1 MNFQIK
7 KFVSAISSRYTI
19 SVFLIVIGILFLI
32 SLPKI
37 RVGIHTLMFIPAIV
51 PGIEF
56 HPQELLLDDPIRK
69 KINFRK
75 RVGWGE
81 ADLYIPRS
89 GDNHSAVL
97 LFLGVN
103 PAGRDDPRV
112 VRLARGLSRT
122 GSIVMIP
129 WSSQMTIDKVVAEEI
144 DDLVRAFQYL
154 MNLENIDR
162 NRIGMGGFCV
172 GASLS
177 AVAAQ
182 DSRINDHVKFLNF
195 FGGYFSA
202 IDLVKSV
209 VTETRFYSDAHSTW
223 IPDDLA
229 VKIIRGHLIETIPNV
244 KEREL
249 FASIFLDSLDSN
261 DVDYASLSEHAQV
274 VYKLMANPSIN
285 EIDTI
290 LHMLP
295 EDLLSYLE
303 QISPMTKIDELKARV
318 LIMHDAQDYMIPSEE
333 SKRFKDML
341 TGDRNPYYTEFSMF
355 NHMDPTDKLTPLQY
369 IQEGFKLYLHLY
381 QVIKELV

>member
-1 MNFQIK
+1 MNLRIK
-7 KFVSAISSRYTI
+7 NIVRVNSPRYII

-37 RVGIHTLMFIPAIV
+37 RVGIHTFMFIPAIL

-56 HPQELLLDDPIRK
+56 NPQELLLKDPIRK

-75 RVGWGE
+75 KVGWGE

-89 GDNHSAVL
+89 GDDHSAVL

-112 VRLARGLSRT
+112 VQLARGLSRT
-122 GSIVMIP
+122 GTIVMIP
-129 WSSQMTIDKVVAEEI
+129 WSSQMTNDKVIAEEI
-144 DDLVRAFQYL
+144 DDLVRAFQHL
-154 MNLENIDR
+154 MNLDNIDV

-195 FGGYFSA
+195 FGGYFNA

-209 VTETRFYSDAHSTW
+209 VTETRFYSDVHSDW
-223 IPDDLA
+223 RPNELA

-249 FASIFLDSLDSN
+249 FTSVFLDSLDST
-261 DVDYASLSEHAQV
+261 DIDYASLSEHARV

-285 EIDTI
+285 EIDAI

-295 EDLLSYLE
+295 EESLSYLA
-303 QISPMTKIDELKARV
+303 QISPLTKIDKLKARV

-333 SKRFKDML
+333 SKRFRDML
-341 TGDRNPYYTEFSMF
+341 TGDRNSYYTEFSML
-355 NHMDPTDKLTPLQY
+355 NHMDPTGKLTPLQY
-369 IQEGFKLYLHLY
+369 VQEGFKLYLHLY
-381 QVIKELV
+381 HVIEELV